1 MPNNKKAFTLAEM
14 MISFAI
20 IATIASLMMVR
31 FKNVSPKETIV
42 NYKKAYVTVQQAVAQ
57 LISDANSFP
66 TGNFDQI
73 AKIESGEIV
82 INDDGLVT
90 ETVNSNEFC
99 KKLVRAL
106 NTIGT
111 PQCSSK
117 GLNMTLSNGIELHDI
132 AGQSFDGAD
141 ADNYI
146 KKHIDIIVDTNGKKA
161 PNTTEPH
168 EKRDRF
174 RIRIY
179 VDGKVTTSNEWAAEN
194 AIFEAGTT
202 AATKKICFKSLKDK
216 KEN

>member
-1 MPNNKKAFTLAEM
+1 MSNNKKAFTLAEM

-82 INDDGLVT
+82 VNDDGLVT

-141 ADNYI
+141 ADNY
-146 KKHIDIIVDTNGKKA
+146 
-161 PNTTEPH
+161 
-168 EKRDRF
+168 
-174 RIRIY
+174 
-179 VDGKVTTSNEWAAEN
+179 TSYCNSDQY
-194 AIFEAGTT
+194 F
-202 AATKKICFKSLKDK
+202 C
-216 KEN
+216 